1 MEKKKKFS
9 LKAVRINNN
18 WTQEEASKLFK
29 VSVDTLQ
36 NYETYKT
43 YPDVPIIENI
53 WNFQVRNTRKIVGP
67 TFYALPSLLDL
78 VDFV

>member
-53 WNFQVRNTRKIVGP
+53 LNATGMKYDEINF
-67 TFYALPSLLDL
+67 LPENYGKT
-78 VDFV
+78 VTKEQK

>member
-53 WNFQVRNTRKIVGP
+53 LNATGMKYDEINFLPENYGKTVIKERK
-67 TFYALPSLLDL
+67 
-78 VDFV
+78 

>member
-53 WNFQVRNTRKIVGP
+53 LNATGMKYDEINF
-67 TFYALPSLLDL
+67 LPENDGKT
-78 VDFV
+78 VTKEQK